1 MPASGCAQLGN
12 EAKYWPDG
20 TKIGGWNTANQFVQ
34 GETAW
39 ADWYDRT
46 ARQLTGCPR
55 ADGSYGRN
63 LYGPAWDNLNTIS
76 DAFLQALLKRD
87 PYYSAT

>member
-1 MPASGCAQLGN
+1 M
-12 EAKYWPDG
+12 
-20 TKIGGWNTANQFVQ
+20 
-34 GETAW
+34 
-39 ADWYDRT
+39 

-76 DAFLQALLKRD
+76 DAFLQALIKRD